1 MPSEQEKMEQVI
13 RKDGRYPLDAYAFLQ
28 EGMARA
34 AKAVHGDEGPLLAP
48 KHVTGQQICESI
60 RDLAVERW
68 GQLAKA
74 VLGRWN
80 VHTTLDFGN
89 MVYLMIEHRLMK
101 KTEEDRLEDFQ
112 DVFDFDEAFKP
123 HDEFELKE

>member
-1 MPSEQEKMEQVI
+1 MEQVI
-13 RKDGRYPLDAYAFLQ
+13 REDGRYPLDAYAFLQ

-34 AKAVHGDEGPLLAP
+34 AKAVHGEEPISANP
-48 KHVTGQQICESI
+48 KHVTGQQICLAL

-74 VLGRWN
+74 VLTKWN
-80 VHTTLDFGN
+80 LHGTLDFGK
-89 MVYLMIEHRLMK
+89 MVYLLIQHRFMK
-101 KTEEDRLEDFQ
+101 KTQEDRLEDFL
-112 DVFDFDEAFKP
+112 DVFDFDEAFKS